1 MGDEAREEARG
12 EARVPPR
19 SLSGKLLDVL
29 GTFQADHTE
38 LTLSQ
43 ISRRSGLPLSTT
55 HRLVRDL
62 ATWGALERSATGTY
76 HIGLHLWEIASL
88 APRSLGLRE
97 IALPYMED
105 LYEATHENVQ
115 LAVRDGLEVVF
126 VERLAGR
133 DAVRVL
139 TRVGGRFALHATGVG
154 RILLAYA
161 PPEIVDGVLRS
172 PERITKHTIV
182 DARRLR
188 REMQAVRERGF
199 ARTAE
204 EMTVGTCSV
213 AVPVFQGDG
222 DVAAAL
228 GIVVTSVRRDLMRLV
243 PVLQV
248 AARGISRRLAADPV
262 AP

>member
-1 MGDEAREEARG
+1 VAGGSRQPGRTAVAG
-12 EARVPPR
+12 
-19 SLSGKLLDVL
+19 VL
-29 GTFQADHTE
+29 GVLRAFDGDHPRMG
-38 LTLSQ
+38 LSE
-43 ISRRSGLPLSTT
+43 IARRAALPLTTT
-55 HRLVRDL
+55 HRLVGGLVAAELLIRGADSSYEVGRRLWQIGLLAPVQTRLRDAATPYMQDVYAATHDNVHL
-62 ATWGALERSATGTY
+62 AIRDGSTALYVERISGERSVPILSG
-76 HIGLHLWEIASL
+76 
-88 APRSLGLRE
+88 
-97 IALPYMED
+97 
-105 LYEATHENVQ
+105 
-115 LAVRDGLEVVF
+115 
-126 VERLAGR
+126 AGR
-133 DAVRVL
+133 RL
-139 TRVGGRFALHATGVG
+139 PLHATGVG
-154 RILLAYA
+154 KVLLAYA
-161 PPEIVDGVLRS
+161 PQEIVDGVLRS

-188 REMQAVRERGF
+188 REMQAVCERGF

-204 EMTVGTCSV
+204 EMTVGTSSV

>member
-1 MGDEAREEARG
+1 MAGGSREPGRTATAG
-12 EARVPPR
+12 
-19 SLSGKLLDVL
+19 VL
-29 GTFQADHTE
+29 GVLCAFDGEHPRMG
-38 LTLSQ
+38 LSE
-43 ISRRSGLPLSTT
+43 IARRAVLPLTTT
-55 HRLVRDL
+55 HRLVGGLVAAELLVRGADGTYEVGRRLWQIGLLAPVQTRLRDAATPYMQDVYAATHDNVHL
-62 ATWGALERSATGTY
+62 AIRDGSAALYVERISGERSVPILSG
-76 HIGLHLWEIASL
+76 
-88 APRSLGLRE
+88 
-97 IALPYMED
+97 
-105 LYEATHENVQ
+105 
-115 LAVRDGLEVVF
+115 
-126 VERLAGR
+126 AGR
-133 DAVRVL
+133 RL
-139 TRVGGRFALHATGVG
+139 PLHATGVG
-154 RILLAYA
+154 KILLAHA
-161 PPEIVDGVLRS
+161 PQEIVDAVLRS

-188 REMQAVRERGF
+188 RDMQAIRERGF

-222 DVAAAL
+222 NVAAAL